1 MKQANLPEENGFSEA
16 MAAGQH
22 DLTPSNC
29 RKKRRWLQRLVPDTF
44 WEDAK
49 KLLVLAGPLVRTLG
63 GERFPPPPHSPAW
76 PALLTSIS
84 DLRLSSSLLLDPD
97 PAADLPDTPCQLHI
111 LWPPG
116 QGRAGL
122 RHAGYRC
129 KHSRGLP
136 WHQFSPADTG
146 MVYGNGGRQGQRR
159 FQTLAFPFSTSP
171 YQKS

>member
-63 GERFPPPPHSPAW
+63 GERFPPPHTPQHGQPCSP
-76 PALLTSIS
+76 LSLTFAS
-84 DLRLSSSLLLDPD
+84 P
-97 PAADLPDTPCQLHI
+97 LPC
-111 LWPPG
+111 
-116 QGRAGL
+116 A
-122 RHAGYRC
+122 
-129 KHSRGLP
+129 
-136 WHQFSPADTG
+136 
-146 MVYGNGGRQGQRR
+146 
-159 FQTLAFPFSTSP
+159 
-171 YQKS
+171 